1 MDEDDEVQV
10 TPLDSALM
18 AEQSDMVEV
27 IISHHGLTITRIH
40 NIAAT
45 RIQAFY
51 RGYRI
56 RTSFNDRKRLFVK
69 HEQLREKKRRSKG
82 RAREGGKK
90 AGEAVVEK
98 GRRRRAG
105 ERRGGKNS
113 LEAHLVAG
121 HFLGKI
127 VEEHQ
132 RSSYVKRVPV
142 GEDKPLPGD
151 NNLAR

>member
-1 MDEDDEVQV
+1 MCSLHWAVRRGHADAVRLLLDRGAYPNNIAILKVEEDDEVQV

-27 IISHHGLTITRIH
+27 IISRHGLTITRIH

-69 HEQLREKKRRSKG
+69 HE
-82 RAREGGKK
+82 
-90 AGEAVVEK
+90 
-98 GRRRRAG
+98 
-105 ERRGGKNS
+105 
-113 LEAHLVAG
+113 
-121 HFLGKI
+121 
-127 VEEHQ
+127 
-132 RSSYVKRVPV
+132 
-142 GEDKPLPGD
+142 
-151 NNLAR
+151 